1 MADMRRSSSNS
12 PHGGYLIKT
21 ASMAL
26 LMAFLASCSSEEGLS
41 VSAIQKIVK
50 EKMNSAF
57 GAALVEKGSATV
69 GVGGGNVTVTISGK
83 SSSVTPPTPPGGEIV
98 FRTEGANDVT
108 FQMTSRENVAEVEKF
123 YRASFARE
131 GLVEK
136 DMISAGGLFKGEW
149 VNPDGK
155 PRAYVYAYGD
165 DGGQSHLAVA
175 MVKR

>member
-1 MADMRRSSSNS
+1 MRRPPAIG
-12 PHGGYLIKT
+12 PHGGYSTKT
-21 ASMAL
+21 AATAL
-26 LMAFLASCSSEEGLS
+26 LVALLASCSSEEGLS

-69 GVGGGNVTVTISGK
+69 DTGGGNVTVTISGK

-108 FQMTSRENVAEVEKF
+108 FQMTARESVAEVEKF
-123 YRASFARE
+123 YRASFAHD
-131 GLVEK
+131 GLAEK
-136 DMISAGGLFKGEW
+136 DMTSAGGLFRGEW
-149 VNPDGK
+149 ANPDGK

-165 DGGQSHLAVA
+165 EGGPSHLAVTL
-175 MVKR
+175 VKR